1 MPQPHRLDPSR
12 VAELLPPLYRA
23 ARAWTRSREEAED
36 LVQEVCAHVLARTRL
51 VTGDDLGY
59 LMRAMRNTLV
69 SQRRAAAR
77 RPQTVE
83 LDEELSGSGRG
94 WDDPRGRDDPEAA
107 AENAEVLAAIASLPD
122 DFRDALVAVDVA
134 GLSYQEAAALLELPE
149 GTVTSRLYRARDKL
163 ARRLGG
169 A

>member
-51 VTGDDLGY
+51 VEGDDLGY

-83 LDEELSGSGRG
+83 LLEELDASA
-94 WDDPRGRDDPEAA
+94 PARDDPETA
-107 AENAEVLAAIASLPD
+107 AENAEVLAAIAGLPE

-134 GLSYQEAAALLELPE
+134 GLSYQEAAVLLEVPE
-149 GTVTSRLYRARDKL
+149 GTVTSRLFRARDRL

-169 A
+169 

>member
-1 MPQPHRLDPSR
+1 M
-12 VAELLPPLYRA
+12 
-23 ARAWTRSREEAED
+23 
-36 LVQEVCAHVLARTRL
+36 RL
-51 VTGDDLGY
+51 VEGDDLDY

-83 LDEELSGSGRG
+83 LLEELDASAPAG
-94 WDDPRGRDDPEAA
+94 DDPETA
-107 AENAEVLAAIASLPD
+107 AENAEVLAAIAGLPE

-134 GLSYQEAAALLELPE
+134 GLSYQEAAALLEVPE
-149 GTVTSRLYRARDKL
+149 GTLTSRLFRARDRL

-169 A
+169 